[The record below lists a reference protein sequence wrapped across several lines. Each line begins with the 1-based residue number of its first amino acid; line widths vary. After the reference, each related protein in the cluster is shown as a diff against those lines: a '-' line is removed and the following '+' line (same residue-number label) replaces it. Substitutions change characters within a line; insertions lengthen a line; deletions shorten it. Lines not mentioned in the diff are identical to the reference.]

1 MVLPFF
7 PCFRLLLAWEH
18 SVISRENQYV
28 KSFFSTDFLSWKTT
42 NICADVFEINCTY
55 LSSFTSSPSHTT
67 LSKWQHAIYIIIT
80 PAAMSKFMAFNREI
94 CPVKN
99 WWAKGVLSDTSA
111 WTSINCYWHSAVVIS
126 RCFTNLYYDVF
137 PSCICLLAVFD
148 HMEIICLSYVL

>member
-67 LSKWQHAIYIIIT
+67 LNDNMQYTIIT

-99 WWAKGVLSDTSA
+99 WWAKCVLSDTS
-111 WTSINCYWHSAVVIS
+111 NCNWHSALIIS
-126 RCFTNLYYDVF
+126 RCFTNLHYDVF
-137 PSCICLLAVFD
+137 SICNCLLALSD
-148 HMEIICLSYVL
+148 HVEIICLSYVQWIF